1 MAIQGAL
8 RELGIHDVF
17 QLLDLSR
24 KTGRLRVTSALRDNE
39 GTVLFRDGRVV
50 SATIRSNPHP
60 LGAVLLRAGRITEQE
75 LQQARAAQQA
85 SETPRRLGEVLV
97 ELGIMSVRDME
108 RFIRRQIETVIFELL
123 SWQEGFFSFIETPI
137 EPEGTEGLTSIP
149 TECLLMEGARRLD
162 EWTQIQQRVP
172 HLGVIP
178 ALAEVG
184 PAQPAP
190 VLELLPNEWEV
201 LAIIDGERDVRTL
214 AATLGRSEFDVA
226 KIVFGLL
233 TTGVISL
240 ITTDDEAT
248 PSGAGDVA
256 AALAEARE
264 ALATERITEALTAAA
279 SAVTAA
285 PGNAD
290 ARTLLARALFRSGR
304 EAEGEEE
311 LRLALEAD
319 ALNIGALMEAAR
331 VAARRGQLG
340 KAIRHWQQVVDASPD
355 TPVAEQARHAAA
367 HASRLVAV
375 LEGADA

>member
-1 MAIQGAL
+1 MPIQGAL

-60 LGAVLLRAGRITEQE
+60 LGAVLMRAGRITEQE
-75 LQQARAAQQA
+75 LEQARAAQQA
-85 SETPRRLGEVLV
+85 SDTPRLLGEVLV
-97 ELGIMSVRDME
+97 ELGIMSQRDLE
-108 RFIRRQIETVIFELL
+108 RFIRRQVETVIFELL
-123 SWQEGFFSFIETPI
+123 SWQEGFFSFVETAI
-137 EPEGTEGLTSIP
+137 DTSKTEGLTSIP

-172 HLGVIP
+172 HLGVVP
-178 ALAEVG
+178 VLAEVS
-184 PAQPAP
+184 ADQPAP

-201 LAIIDGERDVRTL
+201 LAIIDGARDVRTL

-240 ITTDDEAT
+240 FD
-248 PSGAGDVA
+248 SGEDIAPPGPRDVA
-256 AALAEARE
+256 AALAEAND
-264 ALATERITEALTAAA
+264 ALAADQIDAALTAAA
-279 SAVTAA
+279 SAVAAA

-290 ARTLLARALFRSGR
+290 ARTVLARALYRSGR
-304 EAEGEEE
+304 DAEGDEE

-319 ALNIGALMEAAR
+319 ALNTSALMEAAR
-331 VAARRGQLG
+331 AAARRGRLA
-340 KAIRHWQQVVDASPD
+340 KAIQYWEQIVAACPD
-355 TPVAEQARHAAA
+355 SPVADQARHAAA

>member
-1 MAIQGAL
+1 MPIQGAL

-39 GTVLFRDGRVV
+39 GNVLFRDGRVV

-75 LQQARAAQQA
+75 LEQARAAQQA
-85 SETPRRLGEVLV
+85 SERPRLLGEVLV
-97 ELGIMSVRDME
+97 ELGIMSQRDLE
-108 RFIRRQIETVIFELL
+108 RFIRRQVETVIFELL
-123 SWQEGFFSFIETPI
+123 SWQEGFFSFAETAI
-137 EPEGTEGLTSIP
+137 DTSRTEGLTSIP

-172 HLGVIP
+172 HLGVVP
-178 ALAEVG
+178 VLAEVS
-184 PAQPAP
+184 ADQPAP

-201 LAIIDGERDVRTL
+201 LAIIDGARDVRTL

-226 KIVFGLL
+226 KIIFGLL

-240 ITTDDEAT
+240 IDSAEDVP
-248 PSGAGDVA
+248 PSSPGDVA
-256 AALAEARE
+256 AALAEAND
-264 ALATERITEALTAAA
+264 ALAADQIDAALTAAA
-279 SAVTAA
+279 SAVAAA

-290 ARTLLARALFRSGR
+290 ARTVLARALYRSGR
-304 EAEGEEE
+304 DAEGDEE

-319 ALNIGALMEAAR
+319 ALNTSALMEAAR
-331 VAARRGQLG
+331 AAARRGQLA
-340 KAIRHWQQVVDASPD
+340 KAIRYWEQVVAACPDSPMAD
-355 TPVAEQARHAAA
+355 QARHAAA
-367 HASRLVAV
+367 HASRLVEV

>member
-1 MAIQGAL
+1 MPIQGPL

-24 KTGRLRVTSALRDNE
+24 KTGRLRVSSALRDNE

-75 LQQARAAQQA
+75 LAQARDAQQA

-97 ELGIMSVRDME
+97 DLGIMSRRDLE

-123 SWQEGFFSFIETPI
+123 LWQEGFFSFVETPI
-137 EPEGTEGLTSIP
+137 DTAGIEGLTSIP

-172 HLGVIP
+172 HLGVVP
-178 ALAEVG
+178 VLAETG
-184 PAQPAP
+184 QAQPAP

-240 ITTDDEAT
+240 VVTPEA
-248 PSGAGDVA
+248 PPASAEDWA

-264 ALATERITEALTAAA
+264 ALVANRLDEALSAAE
-279 SAVTAA
+279 SAVAAA
-285 PGNAD
+285 PGSAE
-290 ARTLLARALFRSGR
+290 ARTVLARVLFRSGR
-304 EAEGEEE
+304 EAEAEEE

-319 ALNIGALMEAAR
+319 ALHPDAHMESAR
-331 VAARRGQLG
+331 VAARRGQLA
-340 KAIRHWQQVVDASPD
+340 KAIRHWQQVVAACPD
-355 TPVAEQARHAAA
+355 TPAAEQARHATV
-367 HASRLVAV
+367 HASRLAAMLEAV
-375 LEGADA
+375 DA